1 MYLLYS
7 LLLTV
12 AALVGSPYWIY
23 KAIRDKKYIRN
34 FRQRLGL
41 KLPLLPDGTRPV
53 WVHCVSVGEVLAA
66 KPLVSSIHKARPA
79 LPVVCS
85 TVTLTGQALAE
96 KDRATR
102 LGTALVEM
110 GAIDARTLR
119 RAIEEQI
126 KEVVYEI
133 VRWREGRFR
142 FTSGRRPNAQDVFI
156 DIPLDHLILEG
167 LKRLDEEG
175 AVR

>member
-1 MYLLYS
+1 MDLR
-7 LLLTV
+7 
-12 AALVGSPYWIY
+12 G
-23 KAIRDKKYIRN
+23 N
-34 FRQRLGL
+34 
-41 KLPLLPDGTRPV
+41 
-53 WVHCVSVGEVLAA
+53 
-66 KPLVSSIHKARPA
+66 
-79 LPVVCS
+79 S
-85 TVTLTGQALAE
+85 TVFGPISILQLINLAQSTGELVFENGENAARVYFENGSVSYAEIANRRMKLGEHLLAQGLITRERLERALAE
-96 KDRATR
+96 KDKVTR

-142 FTSGRRPNAQDVFI
+142 FTSGRKPKAQDVFI

-175 AVR
+175 VAR

>member
-1 MYLLYS
+1 MDLRGNSAVFGPISILQLINLAQSTGELVFENGENAARVYFENGSVSYAEIANRRMKLGEHLLAQG
-7 LLLTV
+7 LIT
-12 AALVGSPYWIY
+12 
-23 KAIRDKKYIRN
+23 RE
-34 FRQRLGL
+34 RLE
-41 KLPLLPDGTRPV
+41 R
-53 WVHCVSVGEVLAA
+53 
-66 KPLVSSIHKARPA
+66 
-79 LPVVCS
+79 
-85 TVTLTGQALAE
+85 ALAE
-96 KDRATR
+96 KDKATR

-133 VRWREGRFR
+133 VRWGEGRFR
-142 FTSGRRPNAQDVFI
+142 FTSGRRPKAQDVFI

>member
-1 MYLLYS
+1 VDLRGNSSVFGPISILQLINLAQSTGELVFENGENAARVYFENGSVSYAEIANRRMKLGEHLLAQG
-7 LLLTV
+7 LIT
-12 AALVGSPYWIY
+12 
-23 KAIRDKKYIRN
+23 RE
-34 FRQRLGL
+34 RLE
-41 KLPLLPDGTRPV
+41 R
-53 WVHCVSVGEVLAA
+53 
-66 KPLVSSIHKARPA
+66 
-79 LPVVCS
+79 
-85 TVTLTGQALAE
+85 ALAE
-96 KDRATR
+96 KDKATR

-142 FTSGRRPNAQDVFI
+142 FTSGRRPKAQDVFI

>member
-1 MYLLYS
+1 MDLRGNSGVFGPISILQLINLAQS
-7 LLLTV
+7 TGELV
-12 AALVGSPYWIY
+12 FENGENAARVYFENGSVSYAEIANRRM
-23 KAIRDKKYIRN
+23 KLGEHLIAQGLITRE
-34 FRQRLGL
+34 RLE
-41 KLPLLPDGTRPV
+41 R
-53 WVHCVSVGEVLAA
+53 
-66 KPLVSSIHKARPA
+66 
-79 LPVVCS
+79 
-85 TVTLTGQALAE
+85 ALAE

-133 VRWREGRFR
+133 VRWRAGRFR
-142 FTSGRRPNAQDVFI
+142 FTKDRRPKAQDVFI

>member
-1 MYLLYS
+1 MDLRGNSAVFGPISILQLINLS
-7 LLLTV
+7 QSTGELV
-12 AALVGSPYWIY
+12 FENGENAARVYFENGSVSYAEIANRRM
-23 KAIRDKKYIRN
+23 KLGEHLISQGLITRE
-34 FRQRLGL
+34 RLE
-41 KLPLLPDGTRPV
+41 R
-53 WVHCVSVGEVLAA
+53 
-66 KPLVSSIHKARPA
+66 
-79 LPVVCS
+79 
-85 TVTLTGQALAE
+85 ALAE

-133 VRWREGRFR
+133 VRWRTGRFR
-142 FTSGRRPNAQDVFI
+142 FTKDRRPKAQDVFI